1 MNRRLH
7 SPLEEV
13 EMVAKLA
20 DLKEDH
26 YRLTLALGAVIELL
40 VEKGILSRR
49 EIERKMLE
57 LDASSSNQSLRS
69 SQSVGRSK

>member
-13 EMVAKLA
+13 EIIAKLA

-26 YRLTLALGAVIELL
+26 YRLTLALGAMIELL
-40 VEKGILSRR
+40 VEKGIVSRQ
-49 EIERKMLE
+49 EMERKMLE
-57 LDASSSNQSLRS
+57 LDTLSANQSLRS